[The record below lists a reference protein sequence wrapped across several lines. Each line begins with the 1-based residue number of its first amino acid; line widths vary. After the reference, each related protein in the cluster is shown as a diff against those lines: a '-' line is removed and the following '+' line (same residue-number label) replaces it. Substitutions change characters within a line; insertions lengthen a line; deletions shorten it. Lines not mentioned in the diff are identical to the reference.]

1 MYEKNEAYGKKAL
14 LVVDM
19 VNDFVDQEKGTLVV
33 PGADELVDPMNRLIE
48 AAYENDV
55 KVFYICDSHAP
66 DDREFENWDPHAV
79 KGTWGAQL
87 AEGLAY
93 DPEKGTIVEK
103 TTISSF
109 YGTDLEEKLEEY
121 GIQEIYEV
129 GVVTN
134 ICVLMAGAE
143 ALFRDNNVKKATA
156 VKDCVAAL
164 PDETGRYDDN
174 DYFFN
179 RQAGLLSIGITELE
193 EAIEAMKRQR

>member
-1 MYEKNEAYGKKAL
+1 MDEKKEGYVKAL

-19 VNDFVDQEKGTLVV
+19 VNDFVDQERGKLVV
-33 PGADELVDPMNRLIE
+33 PRADALVGPMNRLIE
-48 AAYENDV
+48 AAYENNV

-87 AEGLAY
+87 PEELLY
-93 DPEKGTIVEK
+93 DKEKGTIVEK

-109 YGTDLEEKLEEY
+109 YETDLEEKLEEY

-143 ALFRDNNVKKATA
+143 ALLRNNGVKKAIA

-179 RQAGLLSIGITELE
+179 RQAGLLSIDVAGLE
-193 EAIEAMKRQR
+193 EAIAAMKK

>member
-1 MYEKNEAYGKKAL
+1 MDEKKEGYVKAL

-19 VNDFVDQEKGTLVV
+19 VNDFVDQERGKLVV
-33 PGADELVDPMNRLIE
+33 PGADALVGPMNRLIE
-48 AAYENDV
+48 AAYENNV

-79 KGTWGAQL
+79 KGNWGAQL
-87 AEGLAY
+87 TEELLY
-93 DPEKGTIVEK
+93 DKEKGTIDEK

-109 YGTDLEEKLEEY
+109 YETDLEEKLEEY
-121 GIQEIYEV
+121 GIQEIYEA

-143 ALFRDNNVKKATA
+143 ALLRNNGVKKATA

-179 RQAGLLSIGITELE
+179 RQACLLSIDTVGLE
-193 EAIEAMKRQR
+193 EAIAAMKK